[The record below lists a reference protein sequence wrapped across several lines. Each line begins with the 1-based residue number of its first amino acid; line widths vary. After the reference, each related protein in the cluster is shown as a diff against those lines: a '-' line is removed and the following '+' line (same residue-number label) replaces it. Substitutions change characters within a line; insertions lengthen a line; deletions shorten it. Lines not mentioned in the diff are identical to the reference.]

1 MRLENKI
8 AIITGASSGIGL
20 ATAKKFFSEG
30 AKVVLAD
37 INQVAGEKAAKELNS
52 LSAFA
57 EDHGRKTVD
66 ECEKLLLRRISA
78 SPKQAEKIPR
88 ALARGASFIKT
99 DVSKP
104 SDIQNLISKTI
115 EKYGR
120 LDIMVNNA
128 GIALTSSVL
137 DCSEE
142 DFDKIMAINLKG
154 VFLGIKYAGLRM
166 KETGGVIL
174 NTASIAGLVGFNG
187 AAAYCASKGAIVQLT
202 RAAAL
207 DLASYKIRVNA
218 VAPAVIKTA
227 MTKDIIANE
236 PAAKALMEK
245 TPLGRFGEPEE
256 VANLLCF
263 LASDEASY
271 ITGAVYPV
279 DGGWTA
285 V

>member
-20 ATAKKFFSEG
+20 ATAKKFLSEG

-57 EDHGRKTVD
+57 EDHGCKTVD
-66 ECEKLLLRRISA
+66 EREKLLLRRIPAPS
-78 SPKQAEKIPR
+78 KQAEKIPR

-142 DFDKIMAINLKG
+142 DFDKTMAINLKG
-154 VFLGIKYAGLRM
+154 VFLGIKYAGLKM

-227 MTKDIIANE
+227 MTKDIIDNQQASQ
-236 PAAKALMEK
+236 AMLRM

-285 V
+285 A

>member
-1 MRLENKI
+1 MRLRDKI

-20 ATAKKFFSEG
+20 ATVKKFISEG
-30 AKVVLAD
+30 AIVVLSD
-37 INQVAGEKAAKELNS
+37 INQEAGEKAARELKS
-52 LSAFA
+52 
-57 EDHGRKTVD
+57 V
-66 ECEKLLLRRISA
+66 
-78 SPKQAEKIPR
+78 
-88 ALARGASFIKT
+88 FIKT
-99 DVSKP
+99 DVAKVEEV
-104 SDIQNLISKTI
+104 QNLIDKTI

-128 GIALTSSVL
+128 GIALTGSVL

-142 DFDKIMAINLKG
+142 NFDKTITINLKG
-154 VFLGIKYAGLRM
+154 VFFGIKYAGLKM
-166 KETGGVIL
+166 KEKGGVIL
-174 NTASIAGLVGFNG
+174 NTASIAGLVGFAG
-187 AAAYCASKGAIVQLT
+187 SAAYCASKGAIVQLT

-207 DLASYKIRVNA
+207 DLAGYKIRVNA

-236 PAAKALMEK
+236 PAAQGLLAK

-271 ITGAVYPV
+271 ITGAIYPV
-279 DGGWTA
+279 DGGWTTQ
-285 V
+285 